1 MRIHIMPN
9 WSELGVEIPQFN
21 DSIHQAQ
28 LFLEQGQE
36 VAFILC
42 DYLPKLRGILS
53 NKNIEKASVWSAFDV
68 LQHIDLSAPRP
79 VALNDFTWPAYAEF
93 MTLTDRIL
101 VNVSGQH
108 YATIW
113 SNQLSFDHIDLF
125 ADDMMTQQ
133 LIIDDRGFVSKV
145 IVFDEGNKVRTD
157 YLTPSGDIALQEDEL
172 TGLVTTQQLWTE
184 QTQFSNMTVLIHELL
199 SYYLNKI
206 PDDENIIISP
216 SVTTGEILEDI
227 AIKQPVIVSVQ
238 NSFVEV
244 GKKLEKISD
253 FIVTDNER
261 RQQQVIAFDGETK
274 EVAIVPPYATDMLEN
289 EHPQSP
295 LVSLFIS
302 AHNLSVA
309 QQTIVIAAL
318 INIINEYD
326 TTTVV
331 FETSDKISAM
341 QKQIHEASLKAK
353 NEHGL
358 VDQDSQMAFKS
369 RFHFLETQNEEQLLR
384 YMKNTRIL
392 IDLDN
397 EPNQFLQTL
406 AINFSIPQIN
416 STETVYLKPDKNGKV
431 LADFAE
437 LDQAISFFLDSKK
450 HFEIAQEVSADIQA
464 EYTSE
469 MLWIKWQQVFNKIKS
484 KMIS

>member
-1 MRIHIMPN
+1 MPD
-9 WSELGVEIPQFN
+9 WSELGAEIPQFN

-28 LFLEQGQE
+28 LFLEQGQK
-36 VAFILC
+36 VTFILC
-42 DYLPKLRGILS
+42 NYLPKLRGILS
-53 NKNIEKASVWSAFDV
+53 NKNIDKVSVWSAFDV

-79 VALNDFTWPAYAEF
+79 VALNDFTWPDYAQF
-93 MTLTDRIL
+93 MTLADRIL
-101 VNVSGQH
+101 VNVSGRH

-113 SNQLSFDHIDLF
+113 RNQLSFDHIDLF
-125 ADDMMTQQ
+125 TNDMMTQQ

-145 IVFDEGNKVRTD
+145 IVFDEGNKIRTD

-184 QTQFSNMTVLIHELL
+184 QTQFSNMTVLIRKLV
-199 SYYLNKI
+199 SDYLDKI

-216 SVTTGEILEDI
+216 SPTTDELFENII
-227 AIKQPVIVSVQ
+227 VRQPIIVSVQ
-238 NSFVEV
+238 NQHVEL

-261 RQQQVIAFDGETK
+261 HRQQVIAFDGEKK
-274 EVAIVPPYATDMLEN
+274 EVAIVPPYATDMMAN
-289 EHPQSP
+289 EQPHSP
-295 LVSLFIS
+295 LISLFIS

-318 INIINEYD
+318 INIINAYD
-326 TTTVV
+326 TTTVI
-331 FETSDKISAM
+331 FETSDKTSAM

-358 VDQDSQMAFKS
+358 IDQDSQMAFKS
-369 RFHFLETQNEEQLLR
+369 RFHFLEPQNEEQLVR

-406 AINFSIPQIN
+406 AINFAIPQIN
-416 STETVYLKPDKNGKV
+416 NTETVYLKHDKNGKV
-431 LADFAE
+431 LADFVE
-437 LDQAISFFLDSKK
+437 LDQAISFFLDNKK
-450 HFEIAQEVSADIQA
+450 HFEIAREASADIQA
-464 EYTSE
+464 KYTGE

-484 KMIS
+484 NMNN